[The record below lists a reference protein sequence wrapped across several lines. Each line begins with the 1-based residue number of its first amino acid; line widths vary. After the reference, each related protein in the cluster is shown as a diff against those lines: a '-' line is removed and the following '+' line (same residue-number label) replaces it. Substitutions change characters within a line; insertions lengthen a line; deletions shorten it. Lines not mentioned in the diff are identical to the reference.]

1 MFSMK
6 RNEMNM
12 SKKWNGTIAPLL
24 TLVALL
30 VLLCPSADATDGD
43 ELIGVGPYSRSMGG
57 VGIASSSDVI
67 SSVFNNPATL
77 TTLEGFR
84 FDFAGSMLYPH
95 VRSKVASPP
104 PPGGVGLWK
113 ASSQDKAFPIP
124 AFGFRLPCSEGEACF
139 ALGAY
144 GINGMGVDYRDKDP
158 MDTNTNIAVMQFAPA
173 VAYKHGDF
181 SFGVSLNV
189 DYQSADFG
197 AGESHNYGWGAR
209 FGTLYEL
216 GSFSFGAVYT
226 TAQPVEH
233 ERLYDFDGDGTF
245 DDLDLE
251 IPQKAGVGIAYSP
264 SSRFRIETDAKWID
278 WHGAKGYGDF
288 DWKSQ
293 WVLAAG
299 AEYDLTSRFSLRAG
313 YNYGRNVVADHDNWN
328 PAGTTMVQGKQM
340 STFGYEYFRVI
351 GFPAIVEHHVTL
363 GLGIDVTQDFSMN
376 LGVVHG
382 LRNKIEE
389 TTAGGAIRLKS
400 ALSETFLEFGFSWK
414 F

>member
-1 MFSMK
+1 MTVQSRQTGK
-6 RNEMNM
+6 
-12 SKKWNGTIAPLL
+12 PLSL
-24 TLVALL
+24 ALVAMI
-30 VLLCPSADATDGD
+30 VLSLSPSLQATDGD

-77 TTLEGFR
+77 TTLDGFQ
-84 FDFAGSMLYPH
+84 FDFAGSLLYPR
-95 VRSKVASPP
+95 VRSQVASPP

-113 ASSQDKAFPIP
+113 GSSQDEAFPIP
-124 AFGFRLPCSEGEACF
+124 AFGFRLPCAEREACF

-144 GINGMGVDYRDKDP
+144 GINGMGVDYRNKDP

-173 VAYKHGDF
+173 IAYRIGDF
-181 SFGVSLNV
+181 SLGAALNI

-197 AGESHNYGWGAR
+197 AGESHNYGFGAR

-216 GSFSFGAVYT
+216 GIFSFGAVYST
-226 TAQPVEH
+226 PQPVEQ
-233 ERLYDFDGDGTF
+233 ERLYDFDGDGSF

-251 IPQKAGVGIAYSP
+251 IPQKIGVGIACRP
-264 SSRFRIETDAKWID
+264 TSRFRFETDLKWID
-278 WHGAKGYGDF
+278 WNGAKGYGDF

-299 AEYDLTSRFSLRAG
+299 AEFDVTSRFSLRAG
-313 YNYGRNVVADHDNWN
+313 YNYGRNVVEDHDGWN

-351 GFPAIVEHHVTL
+351 GFPAIVEHHLTL
-363 GLGIDVTQDFSMN
+363 GFGFDVTRDFSMN
-376 LGVVHG
+376 MGIVHG

-389 TTAGGAIRLKS
+389 TTAGGAIRLES
-400 ALSETFLEFGFSWK
+400 ALSETFLELGFSWK